1 MQNTNPAHG
10 IRSDVTAGRANL
22 RPRSGLDKAVMQQL
36 RDLAYD
42 GRTVVV
48 VTHSMANLDTCDWLL
63 VLAPGGKMAFYGPPG
78 EALRY
83 FGLPG

>member
-1 MQNTNPAHG
+1 
-10 IRSDVTAGRANL
+10 
-22 RPRSGLDKAVMQQL
+22 MQQL

-48 VTHSMANLDTCDWLL
+48 VTHSMANLDTCDRLL